1 MIHHLLDL
9 NTLEEKTEFPY
20 LGRTV
25 MYNNNDWEALY
36 INLRKAQR
44 RWGMVA
50 KVLGKTGVL
59 IKVQE
64 MMYKAVVYV
73 VLLYGS
79 KILVVTDAM
88 MMVLEG
94 FHHRIAR
101 KVAGMTVRKGGD
113 REWEWASVDA
123 VL

>member
-1 MIHHLLDL
+1 
-9 NTLEEKTEFPY
+9 
-20 LGRTV
+20 

-94 FHHRIAR
+94 FHQRIAR